1 MFILGFRKGSVGSS
15 RSGAS
20 SSNRRSSNSIIVDYK
35 LEVGVTPENEDLDK
49 EILENSIRVA
59 IEENEDTAIF
69 DSNTVS
75 IEGEYLCVYVM
86 ANVRSLFCL
95 FAKLFVSLLFLFLF
109 ACFLLDCLFA
119 HFFLSKV
126 QVVE

>member
-1 MFILGFRKGSVGSS
+1 MFKSWTNVFILGFRKGSVGSS

-20 SSNRRSSNSIIVDYK
+20 SINRRSSNSIIVDYK

-59 IEENEDTAIF
+59 IEENEDTTIF

-75 IEGEYLCVYVM
+75 IEGEYVCVYVM

-95 FAKLFVSLLFLFLF
+95 FVRLLFLYFFVFLR
-109 ACFLLDCLFA
+109 LF
-119 HFFLSKV
+119 FV
-126 QVVE
+126 

>member
-1 MFILGFRKGSVGSS
+1 MRPVFKSWTNVFILGFRKGSVGSS

-59 IEENEDTAIF
+59 IEENEDTTIF

-75 IEGEYLCVYVM
+75 IEGEYMCVYVM

-95 FAKLFVSLLFLFLF
+95 FVRLFVSLLL
-109 ACFLLDCLFA
+109 
-119 HFFLSKV
+119 
-126 QVVE
+126 